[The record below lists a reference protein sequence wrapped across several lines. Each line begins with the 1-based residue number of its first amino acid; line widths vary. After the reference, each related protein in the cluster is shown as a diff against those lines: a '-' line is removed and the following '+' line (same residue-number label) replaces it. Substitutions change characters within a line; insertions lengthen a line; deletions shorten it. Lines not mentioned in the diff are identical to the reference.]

1 MLSKRIKSICLP
13 ISGSLCL
20 IFIWWLINLF
30 GFWDEKL
37 FPNIQ
42 NVSSRFFELVFSGEI
57 FYQVWPTLYRTI
69 LGFLIATFFGVPV
82 GLFIGSNLVLK
93 RMFFPVIDFFRS
105 LPGTAMFPLFL
116 LFFGIGDGSKI
127 AISIFLS
134 FWVILLSSIHGVL
147 YVSWQ
152 RKLVAK
158 SFGANKRNIFWDV
171 TFREAS
177 PHIFSGLKM
186 GISLSLIAVVVS
198 EMFIGSSN
206 GLGQKIYDSYLT
218 YESIDLF
225 SWLIVTGFVG
235 FFINK
240 IVSIF
245 DRRFLH
251 WANK

>member
-1 MLSKRIKSICLP
+1 
-13 ISGSLCL
+13 
-20 IFIWWLINLF
+20 
-30 GFWDEKL
+30 
-37 FPNIQ
+37 
-42 NVSSRFFELVFSGEI
+42 
-57 FYQVWPTLYRTI
+57 
-69 LGFLIATFFGVPV
+69 
-82 GLFIGSNLVLK
+82 
-93 RMFFPVIDFFRS
+93 
-105 LPGTAMFPLFL
+105 
-116 LFFGIGDGSKI
+116 
-127 AISIFLS
+127 
-134 FWVILLSSIHGVL
+134 VILLSSIHGVL